1 MYLSWLIG
9 LIGSLAISGAAYAKR
24 SLTGSGALAAIVL
37 GTLMFVFGSFA
48 WFGTLI
54 AFFVSSTLLT
64 KLKPRSKEAAESR
77 YAKSGNRDAGQVIA
91 NGGIGLILCLIH
103 AVWPHPLW
111 WAAFVGV
118 MASVTA
124 DTWATEIGGLSRS
137 APRSILHGRKVSPGT
152 SGGVTMLGLAASAA
166 GGIFVGA
173 AAWSLAQ
180 LGAYMSATIQAVQS
194 MAPQWT
200 SDAAVTG
207 GALGSVIIIGMISGL
222 FGSLAD
228 SWIGAVWQ
236 VMYRCSICGEEV
248 EKSVHC
254 QQPAQKIRGIRWLNN
269 DGVNITASCL
279 GGLAAAMLG
288 LMFI

>member
-180 LGAYMSATIQAVQS
+180 LGAYMTATIQAVQS

>member
-9 LIGSLAISGAAYAKR
+9 LIGSLLISGAAYAKR
-24 SLTGSGALAAIVL
+24 SLTGSGAFAAIVL
-37 GTLMFVFGSFA
+37 GTLMFGLGSFA

-64 KLKPRSKEAAESR
+64 KHKRRSKEAAESR

-137 APRSILHGRKVSPGT
+137 VPRSILHGRKVTPGT
-152 SGGVTMLGLAASAA
+152 SGGVTLLGLAASAA
-166 GGIFVGA
+166 GGIFIGG
-173 AAWSLAQ
+173 AAWSLAR
-180 LGAYMSATIQAVQS
+180 LGAYLYESSEAAQS
-194 MAPQWT
+194 IAPQWIGDVAI
-200 SDAAVTG
+200 SG
-207 GALGSVIIIGMISGL
+207 GAPVFYLLLGMISGL

-228 SWIGAVWQ
+228 SWMGAVWQ
-236 VMYRCSICGEEV
+236 VMYRCSVCGEEV
-248 EKSVHC
+248 EKSNHC
-254 QQPAQKIRGIRWLNN
+254 YQPARRIRGFPWLNN
-269 DGVNITASCL
+269 DGVNIAASCL
-279 GGLAAAMLG
+279 GGLAAVIIGWL
-288 LMFI
+288 LI